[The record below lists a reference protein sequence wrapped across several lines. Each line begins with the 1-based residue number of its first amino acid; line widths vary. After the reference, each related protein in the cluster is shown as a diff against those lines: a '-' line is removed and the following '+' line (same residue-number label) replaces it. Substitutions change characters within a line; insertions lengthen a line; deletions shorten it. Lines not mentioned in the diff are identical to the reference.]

1 MKKNKFSWGTGITI
15 VIIAFLVITIGAVI
29 FIHKVVDYDLVEEE
43 YYGAEIEYQ
52 TQIERIKRT
61 NALPEPLEIKLT
73 KEFIQFKFPSLFKS
87 EEINGIIKF
96 YKPSDDLLDKQ
107 QTVSLDNT
115 NQMYFATSELTTGL
129 WKIKVNWSVDEI
141 EYYTEKL
148 LMVP

>member
-15 VIIAFLVITIGAVI
+15 VIILFLVITIGAVI
-29 FIHKVVDYDLVEEE
+29 LIHKVVDYDLVEEE

-61 NALPEPLEIKLT
+61 NALSEPLEIQLT
-73 KEFIQFKFPSLFKS
+73 KEFINLKFPSFFQS
-87 EEINGIIKF
+87 EDIKGIIKF

-107 QTVSLDNT
+107 QAVSLDST
-115 NQMYFATSELTTGL
+115 NQMYFATSELATGL
-129 WKIKVNWSVDEI
+129 WKIKVNWSVDEV
-141 EYYTEKL
+141 EYYNEKL